1 MEKHNQLTGRNAR
14 TFMLLCAMVYFT
26 SYLTRT
32 NYTAVILELT
42 GALGITKSEA
52 GLISTIA
59 FFTYG
64 AGQLVSGFVGDKI
77 YPRRLIAFGLA
88 ATSVCNFLMSAC
100 GSIAPMAVIWG
111 VNGLCQAMFWPPLV
125 RLMAENLND
134 DNYSTACV
142 WVSVGSS
149 FGTIGVYLACP
160 LLIKLGGWR
169 LVFIAAGIC
178 GVLMTALWLI
188 ASGKLLKNRIRENV
202 RTDDDEAPAATG
214 GIGAAGFGVLAAV
227 CLAIVLQGILRD
239 GVTTW
244 MPVLVSEQFGL
255 PTGASI
261 LTGLALPVFSMIS
274 FNLAGWLQKKLHSE
288 MICSILLFGVAAGSA
303 LVLRIFGFSG
313 NKSVV
318 TTAVS
323 VLLMSVLTGCMH
335 GINLMLVSRI
345 PSYFMKFGRISTIS
359 GVVNAF
365 TYVGSAISSFWF
377 AALTERAG
385 WGVTV
390 SSWLIIALA
399 GCVVCVVIRPVWE
412 KYKREKL
419 S

>member
-1 MEKHNQLTGRNAR
+1 MEKHNQLTGRHAR
-14 TFMLLCAMVYFT
+14 AFMLLCAMVYFT

-88 ATSVCNFLMSAC
+88 ATSVCNFSMSVC

-202 RTDDDEAPAATG
+202 RTDDTAPAATG

-288 MICSILLFGVAAGSA
+288 MICSILLFGVAAGAA

-390 SSWLIIALA
+390 SSWLFIALA
-399 GCVVCVVIRPVWE
+399 GGIVCAAIRPVWE
-412 KYKREKL
+412 KYKKEKL
-419 S
+419 N

>member
-1 MEKHNQLTGRNAR
+1 MEKHNQLTGRHAR
-14 TFMLLCAMVYFT
+14 AFMLLCAMVYFT

-202 RTDDDEAPAATG
+202 RTDDDVAPAATG

-288 MICSILLFGVAAGSA
+288 MICSILLFGVAAGAA
-303 LVLRIFGFSG
+303 LTLRIFGFSLG
-313 NKSVV
+313 
-318 TTAVS
+318 
-323 VLLMSVLTGCMH
+323 TGRSSPQSSACSSCRFSP
-335 GINLMLVSRI
+335 GVCTE
-345 PSYFMKFGRISTIS
+345 STS
-359 GVVNAF
+359 CSCRGF
-365 TYVGSAISSFWF
+365 RRTS
-377 AALTERAG
+377 
-385 WGVTV
+385 
-390 SSWLIIALA
+390 
-399 GCVVCVVIRPVWE
+399 
-412 KYKREKL
+412 
-419 S
+419 

>member
-1 MEKHNQLTGRNAR
+1 
-14 TFMLLCAMVYFT
+14 
-26 SYLTRT
+26 
-32 NYTAVILELT
+32 
-42 GALGITKSEA
+42 
-52 GLISTIA
+52 
-59 FFTYG
+59 
-64 AGQLVSGFVGDKI
+64 
-77 YPRRLIAFGLA
+77 
-88 ATSVCNFLMSAC
+88 
-100 GSIAPMAVIWG
+100 MAVIWG
-111 VNGLCQAMFWPPLV
+111 INGLCQAMFWPPLV

-202 RTDDDEAPAATG
+202 RKDDAAPAATG

-303 LVLRIFGFSG
+303 LALRIFGFSG
-313 NKSVV
+313 DGSVV
-318 TTAVS
+318 TTIIS
-323 VLLMSVLTGCMH
+323 VLLMSILTGCMH

-390 SSWLIIALA
+390 SSWLAIALA
-399 GCVVCVVIRPVWE
+399 GCVVCIVIRPVWE

>member
-1 MEKHNQLTGRNAR
+1 MENQNQLTGKHAR
-14 TFMLLCAMVYFT
+14 AFMLLCAMVYFT

-64 AGQLVSGFVGDKI
+64 AGQLVSGFIGDKI

-178 GVLMTALWLI
+178 GVLMTILWLA
-188 ASGKLLKNRIRENV
+188 ASGKLLKNRVTAQKRA
-202 RTDDDEAPAATG
+202 DDVETAAKTG

-274 FNLAGWLQKKLHSE
+274 FNVAGWLQKKLHSE
-288 MICSILLFGVAAGSA
+288 MFCSILLFGVAAVSA

-313 NKSVV
+313 DGSMV
-318 TTAVS
+318 TTIVS
-323 VLLMSVLTGCMH
+323 VLLMSILTGCMH

-377 AALTERAG
+377 AALTEKAG

-399 GCVVCVVIRPVWE
+399 GGIVCVVIRPVWE

>member
-1 MEKHNQLTGRNAR
+1 M
-14 TFMLLCAMVYFT
+14 
-26 SYLTRT
+26 
-32 NYTAVILELT
+32 
-42 GALGITKSEA
+42 
-52 GLISTIA
+52 
-59 FFTYG
+59 
-64 AGQLVSGFVGDKI
+64 
-77 YPRRLIAFGLA
+77 
-88 ATSVCNFLMSAC
+88 
-100 GSIAPMAVIWG
+100 
-111 VNGLCQAMFWPPLV
+111 
-125 RLMAENLND
+125 
-134 DNYSTACV
+134 
-142 WVSVGSS
+142 
-149 FGTIGVYLACP
+149 
-160 LLIKLGGWR
+160 
-169 LVFIAAGIC
+169 
-178 GVLMTALWLI
+178 
-188 ASGKLLKNRIRENV
+188 
-202 RTDDDEAPAATG
+202 RTDDAAPAATG

-288 MICSILLFGVAAGSA
+288 MICSILLFGVAAGAA

-390 SSWLIIALA
+390 SSWLAIALA

>member
-1 MEKHNQLTGRNAR
+1 MENQNQLTGRHAR
-14 TFMLLCAMVYFT
+14 AFMLLCAMVYFT

-64 AGQLVSGFVGDKI
+64 AGQLFSGFVGDKI

-88 ATSVCNFLMSAC
+88 ATSVCNFLMSVS
-100 GSIAPMAVIWG
+100 GSVAPMAVIWG

-169 LVFIAAGIC
+169 AVFIPPG
-178 GVLMTALWLI
+178 GLLMPALWLI
-188 ASGKLLKNRIRENV
+188 ASGKLLKNHVCENV

-214 GIGAAGFGVLAAV
+214 GISAAGFGVLAAV

-261 LTGLALPVFSMIS
+261 LHRARSAGLLDDQLQPRRVVTEKASQRDDLLYPAVRGRGGGGAHPAARRVLRGRVGRRHNHQRVSHVGSHRVYARNQPHARVEDS
-274 FNLAGWLQKKLHSE
+274 FVLHEIRQDIDHLRRRQRLYICRKRDLELLVRRADREGRVGRHCLELARNRARGRNR
-288 MICSILLFGVAAGSA
+288 LFGDS
-303 LVLRIFGFSG
+303 
-313 NKSVV
+313 
-318 TTAVS
+318 
-323 VLLMSVLTGCMH
+323 
-335 GINLMLVSRI
+335 SRLGKI
-345 PSYFMKFGRISTIS
+345 
-359 GVVNAF
+359 
-365 TYVGSAISSFWF
+365 
-377 AALTERAG
+377 
-385 WGVTV
+385 
-390 SSWLIIALA
+390 
-399 GCVVCVVIRPVWE
+399 
-412 KYKREKL
+412 
-419 S
+419 